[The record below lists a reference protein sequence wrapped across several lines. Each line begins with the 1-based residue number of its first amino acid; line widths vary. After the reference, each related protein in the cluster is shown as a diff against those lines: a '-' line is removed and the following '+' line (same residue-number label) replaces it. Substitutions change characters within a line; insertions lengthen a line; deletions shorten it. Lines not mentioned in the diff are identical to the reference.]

1 MNKQEEK
8 EIEYTNEVMNVLCN
22 VANNVLNSG
31 NINSIEGKQKMYA
44 IASFLEFIKA
54 GADVTTETIDSDT
67 VSFIINIK

>member
-44 IASFLEFIKA
+44 IASFLEC
-54 GADVTTETIDSDT
+54 
-67 VSFIINIK
+67 